1 MINTKKK
8 EILDIEFQIESK
20 EKETQAFKTKEK
32 QFFKFITDVNDVASA
47 KIESSDKYFQII
59 VNFESKIHLCRQYL

>member
-32 QFFKFITDVNDVASA
+32 QFFKFITDVASA